1 LTRCVYL
8 CLDVFMGITK
18 HISIRVPEEI
28 VIAADEVA
36 KIKDRSRAY
45 ILVGVL
51 QEWADKKDGGCMAVQ
66 KSAESGG
73 VGVLDI
79 EEPVVRPVA
88 YASSGR
94 VGGSG
99 GGNRVAT
106 GEEPDRG
113 GGCLLCGG
121 LNGLHQKGC
130 KGR

>member
-1 LTRCVYL
+1 
-8 CLDVFMGITK
+8 MGVTK

-66 KSAESGG
+66 KSSQVGG
-73 VGVLDI
+73 EGVLDV
-79 EEPVVRPVA
+79 EEPVVRPKA
-88 YASSGR
+88 QAASGQGNDGGR
-94 VGGSG
+94 RRV
-99 GGNRVAT
+99 VAT
-106 GEEPDRG
+106 GEDDGRG
-113 GGCLLCGG
+113 CPLCGG

>member
-1 LTRCVYL
+1 
-8 CLDVFMGITK
+8 MGITK

-73 VGVLDI
+73 VGWLMRRQVGLAGVAGVI
-79 EEPVVRPVA
+79 AWRRVRSQIGAVGACCVA
-88 YASSGR
+88 G
-94 VGGSG
+94 
-99 GGNRVAT
+99 
-106 GEEPDRG
+106 
-113 GGCLLCGG
+113 
-121 LNGLHQKGC
+121 
-130 KGR
+130 